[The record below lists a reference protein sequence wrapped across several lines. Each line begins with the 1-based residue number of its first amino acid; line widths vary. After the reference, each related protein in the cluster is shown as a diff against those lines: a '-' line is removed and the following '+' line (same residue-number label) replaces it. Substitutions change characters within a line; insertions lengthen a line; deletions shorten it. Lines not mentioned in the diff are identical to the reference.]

1 MAFSHPENL
10 KWMTDI
16 ITTVIKPATVLDVG
30 AGGGKYGSIVKL
42 WDSTAHITALEVWE
56 PYVEM
61 FKLRERYDE
70 VLVTD
75 VRTHDNFDYD
85 LVVLGDVLEHM
96 SEVEAMELWK
106 KVSAQ
111 ARYAVVSIPIVHYH
125 QGEEHG
131 NPFQR
136 HVEEDW
142 THDKVMASFSGITQF
157 AELDVVGVYMADF
170 KRAK

>member
-16 ITTVIKPATVLDVG
+16 ITTVIKPTTVLDVG
-30 AGGGKYGSIVKL
+30 AGAGKYGSIVKL
-42 WDSTAHITALEVWE
+42 WDPSVHVTALEVWE
-56 PYVEM
+56 PYVDE

-75 VRTHDNFDYD
+75 VRTHDDFDYE
-85 LVVLGDVLEHM
+85 LVILGDVLEHM
-96 SEVEAMELWK
+96 SEAEAVALWQ
-106 KVSAQ
+106 KVASQ
-111 ARYAVVSIPIVHYH
+111 ARYAVVSIPIIHYH

-142 THDKVMASFSGITQF
+142 THEKVMSSFSGITQF
-157 AELDVVGVYMADF
+157 AELDVVGVYLAEF
-170 KRAK
+170 KGDK